1 MRECHPWAPII
12 DASRNPSIIPIASPV
27 VPLAVMIHSTVVMEA
42 PFRSALKRT
51 LCEITST
58 LSQRL
63 ESGGIESGDES
74 GESGDGNRGTPY
86 LFPFLWWAGDPPRT
100 EGVANKGPVP
110 TRKTTGGTALRTE
123 TPVIPEATGET
134 ALRAETP
141 VIPEATAETAVVP
154 VRQRRGLSPNV
165 TMRRPLTSA
174 MISAT
179 GWVEKGKRG

>member
-110 TRKTTGGTALRTE
+110 RESGDTIPISLPLVGGRSAADGGRCQQGACANAEDDWRDGPQDRDACDTRSD
-123 TPVIPEATGET
+123 
-134 ALRAETP
+134 
-141 VIPEATAETAVVP
+141 
-154 VRQRRGLSPNV
+154 RRDGP
-165 TMRRPLTSA
+165 
-174 MISAT
+174 
-179 GWVEKGKRG
+179 